1 MKRNYFIKT
10 MLLAVIL
17 LVGSGSIVAATYT
30 HTITS
35 KIWSAYGAQT
45 LTGVSWTAAATGG
58 AYWGYDATKGQ
69 QFGSAGSP
77 AKPLTL
83 TTSGIA
89 GTITSVKVT
98 TSGASSVAGTVSVS
112 VGGTAFSP
120 ATTALTTTSTAYTFT
135 GSKSGEIKIT
145 WTQTSSKALY
155 LKAIEVVY
163 SSGSAPTL
171 TTPTATAITTTT
183 ATLGANVTADGGATL
198 TARGTVWGTTASPT
212 GNVVAASGTT
222 TGVFTHSRTGFTA
235 NTLYYYRGYAT
246 NSVGTA
252 YSPAGTFTTLP
263 NAPVVGAGSGA
274 TTNSLVANWTA
285 PTGGSAAFT
294 YQIQVDDNSDFS
306 SPAFTQSS
314 IASAN
319 TSATATGLASGTDY
333 YYRVRATN
341 ATGSSAWSSAS
352 VAYSTLS
359 ANVPAL
365 TSSALSGFGSIC
377 INTEATNSFT
387 ISGTALTAQDITVY
401 TEDAGFTL
409 CATADGVYTTSLT
422 FPQSGGA
429 FSQTIYVKFIPTSS
443 NTFNADIFI
452 SGGGAEGALVT
463 ASGTGV
469 NSAPAVGAPTA
480 TSITAT
486 TAILGGNLSALG
498 CTSVTVQGIE
508 WSTTNGFA
516 DGTGTVVSSTG
527 DFVTGAFTQAVTG
540 LAPAT
545 TIYYKAF
552 ATNAGGT
559 TYTSQSSF
567 TTSSLSIPV
576 VTDATNISANGFTA
590 NWGVVEGATEYV
602 VNVSSKTTGANA
614 TDLYISEYG
623 EGSSNNK
630 YIEIYNGTGTAVDL
644 SQYTIKQAYNGGGW
658 DVDMS
663 YTLPLSGTLANNDVY
678 VLSASTASAT
688 ILAQANLAIVY
699 SASAQGGRFPFF
711 TGNDAIGLFKNG
723 TLIDLFG
730 NPASTT
736 LSVAGYST
744 WATDHTLVRKSTV
757 TGPTTDWATS
767 AGTSESTSQWEGYSS
782 DTWTYLGSH
791 TMAGGETITPISG
804 SPFTVTE
811 TSKAITGLTSGVTYY
826 YTVAAKNGSL
836 SSAASTEKSVTT
848 AINTIVVEASTNAST
863 LPDCPTC
870 DVTVAN
876 GAELTIDAAKTYNSI
891 TIAPTAKLTNNSALT
906 VSNIVIESDATGTGT
921 IKGDVTGT
929 ATVNQ
934 YLPGYR
940 TWYLSSPVAG
950 ASPTGMNRIKYYD
963 ETTNTWSVAST
974 ETTPATLPFML
985 GKGYLVVP
993 NVDVSN
999 IRFEGTL
1006 NSGNVSI
1013 DLTRSNGNGPKP
1025 GFNLIGNPYPS
1036 YMDWDLVN
1044 DANSSIMQTST
1055 MWYRTKKTNES
1066 NESVYQFW
1074 TVNGNGVGSPNGAS
1088 KYIPPMQGFW
1098 VRAKVGGG
1106 QLQLTNE
1113 MRSHAQGADQLLKAP
1128 AANSNT
1134 LIRLEVSNGI
1144 NTDETVLYFNANASY
1159 GFDTY
1164 DSPKMSNEDPAIAE
1178 IYTRAGDEKLVI
1190 NGMPMIQKDTEI
1202 ALGFDAGS
1210 ATSFTLRAN
1219 ELRNLP
1225 SDVKLILKDK
1235 VTLVETNLT
1244 DGVSYAFAP
1253 AATTAD
1259 RFSVIFRTSGAVT
1272 GVDAI
1277 PAFSGLTAY
1286 SNAKNQITVLYD
1298 GAIDANTVVSVHNI
1312 AGQRVASKAVVSKS
1326 TVMDGAFTAGVYIV
1340 KLNNKTY
1347 KVVVNN

>member
-17 LVGSGSIVAATYT
+17 LVGSGSIGAATATYT
-30 HTITS
+30 IASTS
-35 KIWSAYGAQT
+35 S
-45 LTGVSWTAAATGG
+45 
-58 AYWGYDATKGQ
+58 
-69 QFGSAGSP
+69 
-77 AKPLTL
+77 
-83 TTSGIA
+83 
-89 GTITSVKVT
+89 VT
-98 TSGASSVAGTVSVS
+98 TSGTAPTGSGATYSQTYTTTKGQITGGKSATLTLSGYVGNKITSIVLSMKSNTSAGAGSLNVVAGTTKIA
-112 VGGTAFSP
+112 TASGEFN
-120 ATTALTTTSTAYTFT
+120 TSAWNSAWSTSYVNITKTPTAY
-135 GSKSGEIKIT
+135 SIKSGENVVVTIAATANSLYIQSYSIT
-145 WTQTSSKALY
+145 YA
-155 LKAIEVVY
+155 ADVVVT
-163 SSGSAPTL
+163 APTL
-171 TTPTATAITTTT
+171 TTPTATSITATT

-212 GNVVAASGTT
+212 GNAVAASGTT
-222 TGVFTHSRTGFTA
+222 TGVFTQARTGFTA

-246 NSVGTA
+246 NSAGTA

-263 NAPVVGAGSGA
+263 NAPGVGAGSGA

-294 YQIQVDDNSDFS
+294 YEIQVDDNSDFS

-314 IASAN
+314 IASSS
-319 TSATATGLASGTDY
+319 TSATAIGLASGTDY

-341 ATGSSAWSSAS
+341 ATGSSVWSSAS

-365 TSSALSGFGSIC
+365 TASALSGFGNIC

-401 TEDAGFTL
+401 SEDAGFTL
-409 CATADGVYTTSLT
+409 CATADGAYSTSLT

-443 NTFNADIFI
+443 NAFNADVFI
-452 SGGGAEGALVT
+452 SGGGAEGTLVT
-463 ASGTGV
+463 ASGAGV
-469 NSAPAVGAPTA
+469 NSAPAVGTPTA

-486 TAILGGNLSALG
+486 TAVLGGNLSALG

-567 TTSSLSIPV
+567 ATSALSVPV
-576 VTDATNISANGFTA
+576 VTDATNISATGFTA
-590 NWGVVEGATEYV
+590 NWGAVEGATEYV
-602 VNVSSKTTGANA
+602 VNVNQKIGGGTQTILSENFDGFSSGSTGSGATSTDISTSLDDYTQTAGWSGSKIYHAGGTSKFGTSSALGYIVTPTINLSANSGAFNLSFQSMAWSGDA
-614 TDLYISEYG
+614 TDLKIYLDDVLVYTATGLNNSDYTL
-623 EGSSNNK
+623 GSYSVNLT
-630 YIEIYNGTGTAVDL
+630 GGTA
-644 SQYTIKQAYNGGGW
+644 SSKIKFEGKQA
-658 DVDMS
+658 S
-663 YTLPLSGTLANNDVY
+663 K
-678 VLSASTASAT
+678 
-688 ILAQANLAIVY
+688 
-699 SASAQGGRFPFF
+699 GRFFLENIVI
-711 TGNDAIGLFKNG
+711 T
-723 TLIDLFG
+723 
-730 NPASTT
+730 
-736 LSVAGYST
+736 
-744 WATDHTLVRKSTV
+744 
-757 TGPTTDWATS
+757 
-767 AGTSESTSQWEGYSS
+767 Q
-782 DTWTYLGSH
+782 
-791 TMAGGETITPISG
+791 GGETITPISG

-811 TSKAITGLTSGVTYY
+811 TTKAITGLTSGVTYY

-891 TIAPTAKLTNNSALT
+891 TVAPTAKLTNNSALT

-1113 MRSHAQGADQLLKAP
+1113 MRSHAQGTDQLLKAP

-1164 DSPKMSNEDPAIAE
+1164 DSPKMSNDDPAIAE
-1178 IYTRAGDEKLVI
+1178 IFTRAGDEKLVI

-1298 GAIDANTVVSVHNI
+1298 GAIDANTVVSIHNI

>member
-17 LVGSGSIVAATYT
+17 LVGSGSVWGQATLPVSATFSTSTMPTGFSQSGVTSYTGALKFDTQGDYLVLNFTGAPGTLTFDLGVNNTFPGSIPSTATFKIQQSVNGTTYT
-30 HTITS
+30 DVISYTS
-35 KIWSAYGAQT
+35 
-45 LTGVSWTAAATGG
+45 
-58 AYWGYDATKGQ
+58 
-69 QFGSAGSP
+69 
-77 AKPLTL
+77 
-83 TTSGIA
+83 IA
-89 GTITSVKVT
+89 GGTKTISNLSST
-98 TSGASSVAGTVSVS
+98 TRYIKWIYSTKPSGTNIALKNVSLTAGVI
-112 VGGTAFSP
+112 
-120 ATTALTTTSTAYTFT
+120 TT
-135 GSKSGEIKIT
+135 
-145 WTQTSSKALY
+145 
-155 LKAIEVVY
+155 
-163 SSGSAPTL
+163 APTL
-171 TTPTATAITTTT
+171 TSPTVTSITATT

-212 GNVVAASGTT
+212 GNSVAASGTT
-222 TGVFTHSRTGFTA
+222 TGVFTHARTGFTA

-246 NSVGTA
+246 NSAGTA

-263 NAPVVGAGSGA
+263 NAPGVGAGSGA
-274 TTNSLVANWTA
+274 TTNSLIANWTA

-294 YQIQVDDNSDFS
+294 YEIQVDDNSDFS

-314 IASAN
+314 IASSS

-365 TSSALSGFGSIC
+365 TASAFSGFGSIC

-409 CATADGVYTTSLT
+409 CATADGAYSTSLT

-443 NTFNADIFI
+443 NAFNADIFI
-452 SGGGAEGALVT
+452 GGGGAEGALVT
-463 ASGTGV
+463 ASGAGV
-469 NSAPAVGAPTA
+469 NSAPAVGTPTA

-486 TAILGGNLSALG
+486 TAVLGGNISALG
-498 CTSVTVQGIE
+498 CTNVTVQGIE

-567 TTSSLSIPV
+567 TTSALSVPV
-576 VTDATNISANGFTA
+576 VTDATNISATGFTA
-590 NWGVVEGATEYV
+590 NWGAVEGATEYV
-602 VNVSSKTTGANA
+602 VNVNQKIGGGTQTILSENFDGFSSGSTGSGATSTDISTSLDDYTQTAGWSGSKIYHAGGTSKFGTSSALGYIVTPTINLSANSGAFNLSFQSMAWSGDA
-614 TDLYISEYG
+614 TDLKIYLDDVLVYTATGLNNSDYTL
-623 EGSSNNK
+623 GSYSVNLT
-630 YIEIYNGTGTAVDL
+630 GGTA
-644 SQYTIKQAYNGGGW
+644 SSKIKFEGKQA
-658 DVDMS
+658 S
-663 YTLPLSGTLANNDVY
+663 K
-678 VLSASTASAT
+678 
-688 ILAQANLAIVY
+688 
-699 SASAQGGRFPFF
+699 GRFFLENIVI
-711 TGNDAIGLFKNG
+711 T
-723 TLIDLFG
+723 
-730 NPASTT
+730 
-736 LSVAGYST
+736 
-744 WATDHTLVRKSTV
+744 
-757 TGPTTDWATS
+757 
-767 AGTSESTSQWEGYSS
+767 Q
-782 DTWTYLGSH
+782 
-791 TMAGGETITPISG
+791 GGETITPISG

-811 TSKAITGLTSGVTYY
+811 TTKAITGLTSGVTYY

-891 TIAPTAKLTNNSALT
+891 TVAPTAKLTNNSALT

-940 TWYLSSPVAG
+940 TWYMSSPVAG

-974 ETTPATLPFML
+974 ETTPATLPFIP

-1013 DLTRSNGNGPKP
+1013 DLTRSNGNGAKP

-1044 DANSSIMQTST
+1044 DANSSVMQTSS
-1055 MWYRTKKTNES
+1055 MWYRTKVASKTNPVTYE
-1066 NESVYQFW
+1066 YKFW
-1074 TVNGNGVGSPNGAS
+1074 TVNGNGVGSPDGAS

-1098 VRAKVGGG
+1098 VRAKMGGG

-1113 MRSHAQGADQLLKAP
+1113 MRSHAQGTDHLLKAP

-1159 GFDTY
+1159 FFDTY

-1178 IYTRAGDEKLVI
+1178 IFTRAGDEKLVI
-1190 NGMPMIQKDTEI
+1190 NGMPMIQKDMEI
-1202 ALGFDAGS
+1202 AVGFDAGS

-1312 AGQRVASKAVVSKS
+1312 AGQRVVSKAVVSKS
-1326 TVMDGAFTAGVYIV
+1326 TVMDGVFTAGVYIV

>member
-17 LVGSGSIVAATYT
+17 LVGSGGAWAATE
-30 HTITS
+30 TISTFTTISGKVGTNVSYASFKGGGTVDPVVNTS
-35 KIWSAYGAQT
+35 QIRLYQNSAG
-45 LTGVSWTAAATGG
+45 TGG
-58 AYWGYDATKGQ
+58 G
-69 QFGSAGSP
+69 F
-77 AKPLTL
+77 
-83 TTSGIA
+83 I
-89 GTITSVKVT
+89 
-98 TSGASSVAGTVSVS
+98 TVSVPTGYKIS
-112 VGGTAFSP
+112 AASIQSGM
-120 ATTALTTTSTAYTFT
+120 ATTVAYSIDGSGNTKTGSAALSTTGTYTASGLSANSVTFHCMGTTSSTR
-135 GSKSGEIKIT
+135 
-145 WTQTSSKALY
+145 LY
-155 LKAIEVVY
+155 VKNLSVTYAATVIAT
-163 SSGSAPTL
+163 APTL
-171 TTPTATAITTTT
+171 TTPTATAITTST

-198 TARGTVWGTTASPT
+198 SARGTVWGTTASPT
-212 GNVVAASGTT
+212 GNAVAASGTT

-274 TTNSLVANWTA
+274 TTNSLIANWTA
-285 PTGGSAAFT
+285 PAGGSAAFT
-294 YQIQVDDNSDFS
+294 YEIQVDDNSDFS

-314 IASAN
+314 IASAS
-319 TSATATGLASGTDY
+319 TSVTATGLASGTDY

-359 ANVPAL
+359 VNVPAL
-365 TSSALSGFGSIC
+365 TASAFSGFGNIC
-377 INTEATNSFT
+377 VNTEATNSFT

-409 CATADGVYTTSLT
+409 CATADGAYSTSLT

-443 NTFNADIFI
+443 NAFNADIFI
-452 SGGGAEGALVT
+452 GGGGAEGALVT
-463 ASGTGV
+463 ASGAGV
-469 NSAPAVGAPTA
+469 NSAPAVGTPTA

-486 TAILGGNLSALG
+486 TAVLGGNLSALG

-508 WSTTNGFA
+508 WSTINGFA

-567 TTSSLSIPV
+567 ATSALSVPV
-576 VTDATNISANGFTA
+576 VTDATNISATGFTA
-590 NWGVVEGATEYV
+590 NWGAVEGATEYV
-602 VNVSSKTTGANA
+602 VNVNQKIGGGTQTILSENFDGFSSGSTGSGATSTDISTSLDDYTQTAGWSGSKIYHAGGTSKFGTSSALGYIVTPTINLSANSGAFNLSFQSMAWSGDA
-614 TDLYISEYG
+614 TDLKIYLDDVLVYTATGLNNSDYTL
-623 EGSSNNK
+623 GSYSVNLT
-630 YIEIYNGTGTAVDL
+630 GGTA
-644 SQYTIKQAYNGGGW
+644 SSKIKFEGKQA
-658 DVDMS
+658 S
-663 YTLPLSGTLANNDVY
+663 K
-678 VLSASTASAT
+678 
-688 ILAQANLAIVY
+688 
-699 SASAQGGRFPFF
+699 GRFFLENIVI
-711 TGNDAIGLFKNG
+711 T
-723 TLIDLFG
+723 
-730 NPASTT
+730 
-736 LSVAGYST
+736 
-744 WATDHTLVRKSTV
+744 
-757 TGPTTDWATS
+757 
-767 AGTSESTSQWEGYSS
+767 Q
-782 DTWTYLGSH
+782 
-791 TMAGGETITPISG
+791 GGETITPISG

-848 AINTIVVEASTNAST
+848 TINTIVVEASTNAST

-870 DVTVAN
+870 DVTVTN

-940 TWYLSSPVAG
+940 TWYMSSPVAG

-974 ETTPATLPFML
+974 ETAPATLPFML

-1113 MRSHAQGADQLLKAP
+1113 MRSHAQGTDQLLKAP

-1298 GAIDANTVVSVHNI
+1298 GVIDANTVVSIHNI
-1312 AGQRVASKAVVSKS
+1312 AGQRVVSKAIVSKS